1 MHFGKTS
8 VKYECHTTHL
18 HVQHVSSSGAA
29 PCNHA
34 GTHLPPHGMFHP
46 VRSKSPPTNGT
57 SPPYASRAL
66 RLAIITSTFSSG
78 HLSAAPVQR
87 RQVLVQQH
95 RVESATYAMPA
106 ESARRPPRRL
116 PRRRPRGH
124 QEEPH
129 DSTWSN
135 MHSSMSLTPDLRAS
149 LRAGH
154 SGCAAGLQKARWA
167 PPRAC

>member
-34 GTHLPPHGMFHP
+34 GTHPSS
-46 VRSKSPPTNGT
+46 VRSKSPQIEPRLHTRPGRSASLLSRQPFRPVI
-57 SPPYASRAL
+57 SPRRPFNAGKSWSNSIASK
-66 RLAIITSTFSSG
+66 
-78 HLSAAPVQR
+78 
-87 RQVLVQQH
+87 
-95 RVESATYAMPA
+95 
-106 ESARRPPRRL
+106 ARRMRCQRKAQGDHHGGSHGGAHAATRRSHTIPR
-116 PRRRPRGH
+116 
-124 QEEPH
+124 
-129 DSTWSN
+129 SN

>member
-34 GTHLPPHGMFHP
+34 GTHPSS
-46 VRSKSPPTNGT
+46 VRSKSPQIAT
-57 SPPYASRAL
+57 SPPPNASRAL

-116 PRRRPRGH
+116 PRRRSRGH

-129 DSTWSN
+129 DSTWWLRLN